1 MNIQGKVAVITGGA
15 SGLGQATAEAIVAKG
30 GKVMILDRDEKKGP
44 EVAAELGEN
53 AAFVQTDVTDEASVQ
68 AAIDATKEK
77 FGAIHV
83 CVNCAGV
90 GSATFR
96 AHHQGPRRMVFEAVI
111 TASRWTQ
118 YQYQYQYSSQFS
130 GGVSRVW
137 SIIAFK
143 KGRQHISSF
152 LASFVLA
159 FEKGDEKSSFKDGGR
174 KRLAL

>member
-15 SGLGQATAEAIVAKG
+15 SGLGQSTAEAIIAKG

-90 GSATFR
+90 GSAMKT
-96 AHHQGPRRMVFEAVI
+96 V
-111 TASRWTQ
+111 
-118 YQYQYQYSSQFS
+118 
-130 GGVSRVW
+130 
-137 SIIAFK
+137 
-143 KGRQHISSF
+143 GR
-152 LASFVLA
+152 
-159 FEKGDEKSSFKDGGR
+159 
-174 KRLAL
+174 